1 MKDLQKNNLEAIFV
15 VKGLQKKKPPVLE
28 HTHNLIMEKNYY
40 SDMGKLLIPCS
51 EFL

>member
-1 MKDLQKNNLEAIFV
+1 LKDLQKNNLEAIFV

-28 HTHNLIMEKNYY
+28 HTRNLIMEKYYY